1 MAVPVAVKAARNVT
15 RALLAAGAD
24 RPETAQRL
32 EGLSFPRRR
41 ALQRLVRDG
50 VVREAG
56 DGRYWLDGAAFDR
69 WRATRLQ
76 RVMWVLLVVAAAM
89 VALAVLEIVRQ

>member
-1 MAVPVAVKAARNVT
+1 MAVPVAVKAARSVT

-24 RPETAQRL
+24 RPETARPL

-41 ALQRLVRDG
+41 ALQRLLRES
-50 VVREAG
+50 VVHEAG
-56 DGRYWLDGAAFDR
+56 EGRYWLDGAAFER

-89 VALAVLEIVRQ
+89 VALAVLGIFRS